1 MWRPV
6 GVARALRAGVGVPL
20 PRGAEGGR
28 LAALLP
34 ERPPGALRQHQHH
47 HLRQDQRL
55 LLVDLLLHSEHD
67 HGQGLGAAPLLL
79 LRPRPSPFPRFH
91 SLPSSLLVPSPSAF
105 FPFLLFSLS
114 LILSSVLVL
123 SLKSIYYYF
132 SFFNIS
138 ICRAPLPV
146 SLCI

>member
-79 LRPRPSPFPRFH
+79 LRPRSSPFPRFH
-91 SLPSSLLVPSPSAF
+91 SLPSSLLVPSPF
-105 FPFLLFSLS
+105 RFLPLPPLLS
-114 LILSSVLVL
+114 FLNLV
-123 SLKSIYYYF
+123 YYYF

-146 SLCI
+146 SLYI